1 MGFKG
6 FFRKFSKTLG
16 SGISGLAKTAGSI
29 GMSLGGRILERG
41 AVQGISRLA
50 PSLGALLL

>member
-6 FFRKFSKTLG
+6 IFRKFSKTLG

-29 GMSLGGRILERG
+29 GMSLGGRLMERG
-41 AVQGISRLA
+41 AVQGLARLA